1 MYFFFLHLDPASI
14 EEEEDCLED
23 QNGMLIVNNNSHA
36 LFGMN
41 DDPRHF
47 NANIKDDIFLS
58 TSHAGVSSSIIG
70 NIQFHNTFNQS
81 SQVLFSNPHS
91 LSRAAQSA
99 DTYFL
104 SSSIFAQIQAR
115 PKALTNPFAPASIRI
130 PMVPGRR
137 RWAHT
142 FPIGPN
148 KLPWHF
154 HHLRQTEGTT
164 KQEMSADITNCAH
177 LVLPGTSKKII
188 NGLVSKRTRHHA
200 KVHSDLSTKHKR
212 YIDKYANFVVKFTF
226 LFF

>member
-1 MYFFFLHLDPASI
+1 MI
-14 EEEEDCLED
+14 
-23 QNGMLIVNNNSHA
+23 IVNKNTH
-36 LFGMN
+36 LMYGMN

-58 TSHAGVSSSIIG
+58 TSHVGASSSIIN

-81 SQVLFSNPHS
+81 SQVLFYNPHS

-104 SSSIFAQIQAR
+104 SSSIFARIQAR

-142 FPIGPN
+142 FPIG
-148 KLPWHF
+148 
-154 HHLRQTEGTT
+154 
-164 KQEMSADITNCAH
+164 
-177 LVLPGTSKKII
+177 KKFNI
-188 NGLVSKRTRHHA
+188 N
-200 KVHSDLSTKHKR
+200 
-212 YIDKYANFVVKFTF
+212 YYEI
-226 LFF
+226 FFF